1 MTRVAKSRDYKDVVG
16 YIPDEFDV
24 SVTGTEEKT
33 RLVYMEIYHLNEPFF
48 NGLSKRASDKMK
60 SSGWSVETQYSTGK
74 GIITGQYEGTRG
86 ECIGKLFLEIS
97 FQAKCFHNH
106 EDLIDAFNNTEVKQT
121 WREDEL

>member
-1 MTRVAKSRDYKDVVG
+1 MTRVVKSRVYRDEVG

-24 SVTGTEEKT
+24 SFGGTEERT
-33 RLVYMEIYHLNEPFF
+33 CLVYTEIYHLNEPFF
-48 NGLSKRASDKMK
+48 NGLAKRASEKMK
-60 SSGWSVETQYSTGK
+60 SSGWTVETQYSTGK

-86 ECIGKLFLEIS
+86 ECIGKLFLEIAL
-97 FQAKCFHNH
+97 QAKCFHDH